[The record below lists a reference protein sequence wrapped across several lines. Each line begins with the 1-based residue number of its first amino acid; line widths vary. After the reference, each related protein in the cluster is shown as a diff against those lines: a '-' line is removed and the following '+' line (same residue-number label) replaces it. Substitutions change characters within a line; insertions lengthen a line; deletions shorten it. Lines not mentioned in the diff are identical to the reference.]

1 MKIALGPLSYFWPSE
16 AVFAFYRDV
25 ARMPVDIVYL
35 GETVCSKRR
44 ELKLDDWLEVAAR
57 LADAGKEVVLSS
69 LALVEA
75 ESELSGLRRIAANG
89 RHPVEANDM
98 AMVGIAAQAGVPF
111 VAGPHLNTYN
121 PATLDWLAGLGAR
134 RWVLPVELSRDTL
147 AHMQL
152 GRPEGVETEVFA
164 FGRLPLAFSARCFSA
179 RTRGRAKDDCGLC
192 CGDDPEG
199 RLMRTREGASFLN
212 INGIQTQSASLANL
226 LAEVP
231 QMRTLGVDVIRLSPH
246 APELTAQAVAAF
258 RAALSSSPDAAALDA
273 LQAAQPDG
281 DWCNGYWYGRPGM
294 EWHTLADGRV
304 THS

>member
-1 MKIALGPLSYFWPSE
+1 MRISLGPLLYFWPRD
-16 AVFAFYRDV
+16 AVLAFYEQV
-25 ARMPVDIVYL
+25 ARLPVDTVYL

-44 ELKLDDWLEVAAR
+44 ALRLEDWMELAAR

-69 LALVEA
+69 LALVES
-75 ESELSGLRRIAANG
+75 ESELAALRRIVANG
-89 RHPVEANDM
+89 RYRVEANDT
-98 AMVGIAAQAGVPF
+98 AMVGIASQAGLPF

-121 PATLDWLAGLGAR
+121 PATLEWLGRLGAR
-134 RWVLPVELSRDTL
+134 RWVMPVELSRDTL
-147 AHMQL
+147 AQMQL
-152 GRPEGVETEVFA
+152 ARPADMETEVFA
-164 FGRLPLAFSARCFSA
+164 FGRLPLAFSARCFTA

-199 RLMRTREGASFLN
+199 RLVRTREGQPFLT

-231 QMRTLGVDVIRLSPH
+231 QMHTLGVDIIRISPH
-246 APELTAQAVAAF
+246 SPELTVRAIRAF
-258 RAALSSSPDAAALDA
+258 RAALDAAPDEAVADA

-294 EWHTLADGRV
+294 EWAVLADGRV

>member
-1 MKIALGPLSYFWPSE
+1 MKIALGPLLYFWPRE

-44 ELKLDDWLEVAAR
+44 ALKLDDWLEVAAR

-75 ESELSGLRRIAANG
+75 ESELSALRRIAANG
-89 RHPVEANDM
+89 CHPVEANDM

-121 PATLDWLAGLGAR
+121 PATLDWLAGLGAQ

-152 GRPEGVETEVFA
+152 ARPEGIETEVFA

-231 QMRTLGVDVIRLSPH
+231 QMRTLGVDVVRLSPH

-258 RAALSSSPDAAALDA
+258 RTALGASPDAAALDA